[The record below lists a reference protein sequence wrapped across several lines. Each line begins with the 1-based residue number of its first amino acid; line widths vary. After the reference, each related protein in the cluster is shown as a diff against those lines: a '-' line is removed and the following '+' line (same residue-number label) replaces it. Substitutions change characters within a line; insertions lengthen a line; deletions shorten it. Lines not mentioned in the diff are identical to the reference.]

1 MQCTLSEAVE
11 KLESIYS
18 ITKAI
23 SDGRTLSEVDRDIV
37 RDLLSDYRDILESYK
52 IKI

>member
-11 KLESIYS
+11 KLEAIYS
-18 ITKAI
+18 ITK
-23 SDGRTLSEVDRDIV
+23 TLADDKILCEVDRDIV